1 MKIFFLFK
9 QMELRE
15 AKNKNKEKP
24 SQPKL
29 FLEKLGL
36 EKLINIVSNYLSLS
50 CSFKDH
56 ELQNRG
62 AISILQRSTAAVLL
76 HGMLVFLLSRT
87 AV

>member
-29 FLEKLGL
+29 FLEKLRL
-36 EKLINIVSNYLSLS
+36 EKLINIVSNYLRLS
-50 CSFKDH
+50 NSFKAH
-56 ELQNRG
+56 ELQNRA
-62 AISILQRSTAAVLL
+62 AISILQRSTAVALL
-76 HGMLVFLLSRT
+76 HGMLRNHMQ
-87 AV
+87 